1 MGLEGLSYIGEDID
15 QINYYYDEFGV
26 RDIMVTW
33 NEENALGSGWP
44 GDKNRGLTPKGKEAI
59 KRMNELGIVLDVS
72 HLNDKDFWDII
83 ELSMTD
89 IRLLHPTVTQEHYLH
104 MDET

>member
-1 MGLEGLSYIGEDID
+1 M
-15 QINYYYDEFGV
+15 
-26 RDIMVTW
+26 

-72 HLNDKDFWDII
+72 HLNDKGFWDII
-83 ELSMTD
+83 ELSDGHPVM
-89 IRLLHPTVTQEHYLH
+89 HPTVTQEHYLH